1 MISVGLPSG
10 AKMDNDGD
18 GCHAAIRRLKQRWDA
33 EDAECDRLERR
44 RKEIFLEGN
53 ASETFAPIEDF
64 LTRLDKMLNAVGASV
79 EIDAVWE
86 HLGDQKLR
94 RCARV
99 RSTQPPQQLLLVFTV
114 QGHRIF
120 YHDRSYQFSQ
130 DTEALILVITREVE
144 RCLKPR

>member
-1 MISVGLPSG
+1 
-10 AKMDNDGD
+10 MDNDEH
-18 GCHAAIRRLKQRWDA
+18 GCHADIHRLKQRWDA
-33 EDAECDRLERR
+33 EDAERDRLEQR

-53 ASETFAPIEDF
+53 ASETFAPIEDVSM
-64 LTRLDKMLNAVGASV
+64 RLDKVLNAIGASV
-79 EIDAVWE
+79 EIDAAWE

-114 QGHRIF
+114 QGHRVF

-130 DTEALILVITREVE
+130 DIEAIILVITREVE
-144 RCLKPR
+144 RFLKPR